1 MAGGPLEG
9 IRVIDQT
16 SVVVGPISTRT
27 LADQGADVIKVEAP
41 AGDLLRT
48 MARGTR
54 NPGMSGKFLN
64 FNRNKRSICLDIKT
78 AAGLAAM
85 RRLVETADVFVSN
98 VRPKALARAG
108 LDARTLAALNPRLIH
123 CSILA
128 FGSGGRYYDKPA
140 YDPIIQSLSGVAGIF
155 ERATGEPRFVPMVMT
170 DHITG
175 LIAAQAI
182 GFALYRRE
190 KTGRGEAIEVPML
203 ENMAS
208 FVTSE
213 HMSAAT
219 FVPPTGESGDNRLLS
234 PDYRPQATR
243 DGYITISPNTDAQAF
258 AFFEAIGRADLQHDP
273 RFRTAA
279 SRSEYAADYFAIR
292 AEGLRQ
298 KTTAEWLET
307 LARLNI
313 PAARY
318 NGIDDLFDDPHLADV
333 GFFETV
339 QHPTEGPIRRTR
351 IPNTFHG
358 GMRDIHEPAP
368 RLGEHTRSILAEA
381 GFTQSEIDG
390 LVGSGA
396 AHDDHDRRFAAEAHK
411 RA

>member
-1 MAGGPLEG
+1 MTGGPLDG

-16 SVVVGPISTRT
+16 SVVVGPICTRT

-41 AGDLLRT
+41 GGGDLLRT

-64 FNRNKRSICLDIKT
+64 FNRNKRSVALDLKSAT
-78 AAGLAAM
+78 RREAM
-85 RRLVETADVFVSN
+85 QRLLVGADVFVSN
-98 VRPKALARAG
+98 VRPNALARAG
-108 LDARTLAALNPRLIH
+108 LDWASLVPLNPRLIP

-128 FGSGGRYYDKPA
+128 FGRGGRYFDKPA
-140 YDPIIQSLSGVAGIF
+140 YDPIIQSLSGVAGTF
-155 ERATGEPRFVPMVMT
+155 ERAIGEPRFVPMVMA
-170 DHITG
+170 DHIAG

-213 HMSAAT
+213 HMGAAT

-234 PDYRPQATR
+234 ADYRPLPTR

-258 AFFEAIGRADLQHDP
+258 AFFAAIGRPELKDDP
-273 RFRTAA
+273 RFRNAQL
-279 SRSEYAADYFAIR
+279 RSENAGAYFEVRAA
-292 AEGLRQ
+292 GLPQR
-298 KTTAEWLET
+298 TTAEWMTIFDDLQ
-307 LARLNI
+307 I

-318 NGIDDLFDDPHLADV
+318 NAIDDLFDDPHLADV
-333 GFFETV
+333 GTRAKAPSAARRS
-339 QHPTEGPIRRTR
+339 PTRFRAACARIIGPHRCSASTPPRSWPRSAT
-351 IPNTFHG
+351 
-358 GMRDIHEPAP
+358 AP
-368 RLGEHTRSILAEA
+368 MKSR
-381 GFTQSEIDG
+381 
-390 LVGSGA
+390 
-396 AHDDHDRRFAAEAHK
+396 K
-411 RA
+411 C

>member
-1 MAGGPLEG
+1 MTGGPLDG

-16 SVVVGPISTRT
+16 SVVVGPICTRT

-41 AGDLLRT
+41 GGGDLLRT

-64 FNRNKRSICLDIKT
+64 FNRNKRSIVLDLKSST
-78 AAGLAAM
+78 GREAM
-85 RRLVETADVFVSN
+85 QRLLVGADVFVSN
-98 VRPKALARAG
+98 VRPNALARAG
-108 LDARTLAALNPRLIH
+108 LDWASLVPLNPRLIH

-128 FGSGGRYYDKPA
+128 FGRGGRYFDKPA
-140 YDPIIQSLSGVAGIF
+140 YDPIIQSLSGVAGTF
-155 ERATGEPRFVPMVMT
+155 ERAIGEPRFVPMVMA
-170 DHITG
+170 DHIAG

-213 HMSAAT
+213 HMGAAT

-234 PDYRPQATR
+234 ADYRPLPTR

-258 AFFEAIGRADLQHDP
+258 AFFAAIGRPELKDDP
-273 RFRTAA
+273 RFRNAQL
-279 SRSEYAADYFAIR
+279 RSENAGAYFEVRAA
-292 AEGLRQ
+292 GLPQR
-298 KTTAEWLET
+298 TTAEGMTIFDDLQ
-307 LARLNI
+307 I

-318 NGIDDLFDDPHLADV
+318 NAIDDLFDDPHLADV
-333 GFFETV
+333 GFFTTEE
-339 QHPTEGPIRRTR
+339 HPSEGTIRRTK
-351 IPNTFHG
+351 IANTFSG
-358 GMRDIHEPAP
+358 GMREDNRPAP
-368 RLGEHTRSILAEA
+368 LLGEHTAEVLAEI
-381 GFTQSEIDG
+381 GYSTDEITEMLRG
-390 LVGSGA
+390 GSTGNTPTSKA
-396 AHDDHDRRFAAEAHK
+396 
-411 RA
+411 